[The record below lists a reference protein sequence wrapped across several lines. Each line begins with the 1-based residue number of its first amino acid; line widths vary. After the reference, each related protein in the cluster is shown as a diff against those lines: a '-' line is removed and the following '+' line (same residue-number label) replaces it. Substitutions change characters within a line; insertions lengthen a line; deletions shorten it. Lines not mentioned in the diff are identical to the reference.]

1 MRRNVIIILGSV
13 FLFFIVLF
21 AFLVPKGR
29 SKKRVS
35 FKALVAQADAALSK
49 GDLIKART
57 AYENALNAAQNP
69 TTLEKIKNKIEDL
82 NIKILFSPLIDNC
95 SVEYIVKPK
104 DTLINIAHKFQTT
117 VSLIK
122 RANRLKNDIIHPK
135 QKLKVNTC
143 KFSIAVDKSQNILF
157 LKRNDTVIKTYL
169 VSTGKN
175 NCTPVGRFKVANKL
189 KNPVWFKAGAVVPP
203 NSPDNVLGTR
213 WIGLNIKG
221 YGIHGNRDENEI
233 GKQVTQG
240 CIRMKNKDVE
250 ELYDIVPVGTEVI
263 IVN

>member
-1 MRRNVIIILGSV
+1 LKRNIFIILGIIILV
-13 FLFFIVLF
+13 FIMLF
-21 AFLVPKGR
+21 ALLLPGR
-29 SKKRVS
+29 SSKKTVS
-35 FKALVAQADAALSK
+35 LNALVTQADVAFSK
-49 GDLIKART
+49 GDLIGARRF
-57 AYENALNAAQNP
+57 YEQALNVAEDPAM
-69 TTLEKIKNKIEDL
+69 LDKIKNKIENL
-82 NIKILFSPLIDNC
+82 NISILFSPAVDDC

-104 DTLINIAHKFQTT
+104 DTLINIARKFHTT

-122 RANRLKNDIIHPK
+122 KANGLKNDVIHPK

-143 KFSIAVDKSQNILF
+143 KFSIAVDKSQNLLF
-157 LKRNDTVIKTYL
+157 LKRKDDVIKTYL

-175 NCTPVGRFKVANKL
+175 NSTPIGKFKVVNKL

-213 WIGLNIKG
+213 WIGLDVKG

-250 ELYDIVPVGTEVI
+250 ELYDIVPIGTEVI
-263 IVN
+263 IVD